1 MEDTLRAYIA
11 SDIAAADMTIAY
23 SIGDSFSGETHL
35 QLQGNGDYELWS
47 TAIRGRQRKD
57 YSGSIE
63 TAQVETL
70 VQSMI
75 ENQIWQVTHVR
86 DRPSEDDPL
95 AKIRV
100 TVNDNT
106 NEVRLWVSEIR
117 DVAAFDTVQSEI
129 LTLIRAM
136 SNDEI
141 LESGR

>member
-1 MEDTLRAYIA
+1 MEDTLRAYSA
-11 SDIAAADMTIAY
+11 GDIAADTVTIDY

-47 TAIRGRQRKD
+47 TAISGRQRKE

-63 TAQVETL
+63 AAQVETL

-75 ENQIWQVTHVR
+75 ENQIWQVSHVR
-86 DRPSEDDPL
+86 DKPSEDDPL
-95 AKIRV
+95 AIIRV
-100 TVNDNT
+100 TVNDNSS
-106 NEVRLWVSEIR
+106 EVQLWISEIR
-117 DVAAFDTVQSEI
+117 SVLAFDTVQNEI